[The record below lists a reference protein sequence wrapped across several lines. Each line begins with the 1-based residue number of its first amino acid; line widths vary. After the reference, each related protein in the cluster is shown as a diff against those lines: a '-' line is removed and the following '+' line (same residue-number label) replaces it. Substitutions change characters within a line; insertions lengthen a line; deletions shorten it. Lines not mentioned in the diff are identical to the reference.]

1 MLERRYL
8 DDLRVIYELL
18 EECIWEIDHK
28 TCRCWALM
36 AKKLIRQVINNDYGV
51 EGFSLKK
58 YLLYKSIGDSLGEV
72 ILLSLREKGGEAS
85 RRELAAEIKELFPRF
100 SGKSVSDVSNL
111 LSNALE
117 SLRSRGLIA
126 NVRRGVW
133 ALTPKGEREA
143 EKLDWETVIE
153 TISPELV
160 VSVH

>member
-1 MLERRYL
+1 
-8 DDLRVIYELL
+8 
-18 EECIWEIDHK
+18 
-28 TCRCWALM
+28 M
-36 AKKLIRQVINNDYGV
+36 AKKLIRQVIDNDYGV

-58 YLLYKSIGDSLGEV
+58 YLLYKSMEDSLGEA
-72 ILLSLREKGGEAS
+72 ILLLLREKGGEAS

-143 EKLDWETVIE
+143 EKLDWERIIE
-153 TISPELV
+153 TISPGLLEA
-160 VSVH
+160 SC